1 VAIEALDEVSHG
13 RPAAQSSQFCGVDKW
28 LALRNCQNGYCPTDM
43 IDSLTA
49 SADDPLKCCL
59 LCRRDRS

>member
-1 VAIEALDEVSHG
+1 MDE
-13 RPAAQSSQFCGVDKW
+13 W
-28 LALRNCQNGYCPTDM
+28 LALLDCQDGDSPTDM

-49 SADDPLKCCL
+49 SADDALKCCL